1 MKHTLL
7 VLVDNQPGVLARVAG
22 LFSRRGYNID
32 SLTVG
37 PTERE
42 DVSRMTIVVDVE
54 EHYLEQVRK
63 QLYKLINVR
72 EIIDVKEADAIEREL
87 VLIKVNSDA
96 KTRPSIIEIV
106 DIFRAKIVDVAKDNL
121 SIEITGTE
129 SKVRALEDLLK
140 PFCIIELVRTGVVA
154 LPRGKK

>member
-140 PFCIIELVRTGVVA
+140 PFGIIELVRTGVVA